1 MANIVAKLVTT
12 GAAVVASIIAKKTT
26 DGTWKIV
33 TGRNVPNNPDDPEV
47 DLKEAIAFAVLS
59 GALIALSRMLVNR
72 QATRVL
78 GKAQGK
84 SSAQVANET

>member
-26 DGTWKIV
+26 DGTWKFV
-33 TGRNVPNNPDDPEV
+33 TGKNVPDNPDDPEV

-59 GALIALSRMLVNR
+59 GTLIALARMLVNR
-72 QATRVL
+72 QTTRVL
-78 GKAQGK
+78 GKAQGR